1 MRMRSKVN
9 VLLAERRMTKREL
22 ERRLGISHSTAWHWT
37 TDEGIGTLPITK
49 LQRLADAIGCE
60 VSDLYER

>member
-1 MRMRSKVN
+1 MRSRVN

-37 TDEGIGTLPITK
+37 TDEGIERLPIWK
-49 LQRLADAIGCE
+49 LRRLAEAIGCE
-60 VSDLYER
+60 VDDLFDQ